1 MKPEA
6 QTNSKL
12 TDSPERRQDSAIA
25 FSTNGLGASSI
36 IEPDTISSV
45 HRHAHHRHRHRHSP
59 HHPPRSTAEL
69 VIKIVAS
76 VLLVLLAGL
85 FSGLTI
91 GIMGLDELRLSV
103 LAEGSTVSRERE
115 DARAVLSLLERGRH
129 WILVVLLLGN
139 VIVSESLPVCLDS
152 VVGDGLAAVIV
163 STVAIG
169 AIIPQAFGVRHG
181 LALGATAAPYILSL
195 MRILSPIAY
204 PMALLLDLVLGKHAI
219 RTYSRDELKVF
230 FTLHVS
236 PSSPAPSTSIVRML
250 TRVLDMER
258 RKVGHIMTPL
268 NKVMSVAL
276 NSPVDSRL
284 LKRIASSSFSR
295 LPVHEVGD
303 THAFRGMLLV
313 TTLLKSKASAQL
325 LVSDLEILPLPEIH
339 PSVTCLQTLNY
350 FRAGRSHLL
359 LVSRSPGHGNGA
371 LGIVTMDDVLQVL

>member
-1 MKPEA
+1 
-6 QTNSKL
+6 
-12 TDSPERRQDSAIA
+12 
-25 FSTNGLGASSI
+25 
-36 IEPDTISSV
+36 
-45 HRHAHHRHRHRHSP
+45 
-59 HHPPRSTAEL
+59 
-69 VIKIVAS
+69 
-76 VLLVLLAGL
+76 
-85 FSGLTI
+85 
-91 GIMGLDELRLSV
+91 
-103 LAEGSTVSRERE
+103 
-115 DARAVLSLLERGRH
+115 
-129 WILVVLLLGN
+129 
-139 VIVSESLPVCLDS
+139 
-152 VVGDGLAAVIV
+152 
-163 STVAIG
+163 
-169 AIIPQAFGVRHG
+169 
-181 LALGATAAPYILSL
+181 
-195 MRILSPIAY
+195 
-204 PMALLLDLVLGKHAI
+204 
-219 RTYSRDELKVF
+219 
-230 FTLHVS
+230 
-236 PSSPAPSTSIVRML
+236 ML

-371 LGIVTMDDVLQVL
+371 LGIVTMDDVLQELIHDKQSDDVNVCMTDGDDDSREPTFEVPSIARVRAD